1 MTPST
6 PAAQAAADRLS
17 GMRPPMRT
25 VDSSLLEPAAPAAG
39 AGAKAKKKAKKPK
52 ATGKKRL
59 VKPVGGLVFA
69 FLAFH
74 MLEPKFVKPHYSTT
88 HPAPNGAII
97 ELATSGGSAS
107 ITTNLSDGHLAQLS
121 ISLQMSSVASSKTEV
136 KNEDALMGDTIAII
150 GTKNYNQLL
159 APSGRAQLR
168 SQLLSAYQQV
178 LGQTEGAQQV
188 TGVYFTSFVLQ

>member
-1 MTPST
+1 M
-6 PAAQAAADRLS
+6 
-17 GMRPPMRT
+17 
-25 VDSSLLEPAAPAAG
+25 
-39 AGAKAKKKAKKPK
+39 
-52 ATGKKRL
+52 
-59 VKPVGGLVFA
+59 
-69 FLAFH
+69 
-74 MLEPKFVKPHYSTT
+74 EPKFVKPHYSTT
-88 HPAPNGAII
+88 HPAPNGTII
-97 ELATSGGSAS
+97 ELSTSGGSAS

-168 SQLLSAYQQV
+168 SQLLGAYQQV